1 MPAPSDSR
9 RDEAVW
15 LWRGHLPIEESTN
28 TDTQHGMASGRMASV
43 GVDGGPA
50 TATAVGRRLLRIWL
64 VWTASFLAFPLG
76 GLAGRAIVGPVD
88 NPRAALIGGLATGL
102 VIGAGQTLALAL
114 ALGGWRHRRLGW
126 VLATGAGQAVGLLAG
141 AAAVRYGTGLADLA
155 LMGVLTGIPT
165 GIAQAFALPAGLR
178 HRWAWAAAAPILWG
192 WAGLSPQWP
201 ESTSSSVTRCSAPLE
216 R

>member
-1 MPAPSDSR
+1 VAGPPPDRGEHEHGYTTRDGVRPYGFGWGRRRACDRDRGGQATPSDLVGL
-9 RDEAVW
+9 D
-15 LWRGHLPIEESTN
+15 GQLPGI
-28 TDTQHGMASGRMASV
+28 
-43 GVDGGPA
+43 P
-50 TATAVGRRLLRIWL
+50 VGR
-64 VWTASFLAFPLG
+64 
-76 GLAGRAIVGPVD
+76 
-88 NPRAALIGGLATGL
+88 PRRSRDRRPCRQPTRCADR
-102 VIGAGQTLALAL
+102 GAGHRPGNRRGTDARPRSGPGRVA
-114 ALGGWRHRRLGW
+114 HRRLGW